1 MILDKQNLFSDRQ
14 SLIPATPILSTNT
27 IDLGA
32 TGVSPI
38 LGQLPAR
45 DVGQG
50 EPLDLLV
57 QVVETATGGTSV
69 VAAVIQA
76 DDAALSSNV
85 EVLAQS
91 GVVPL
96 ASLVAGYQFRVGFVP
111 HGVTKRYLGVRY
123 TTVGTF
129 TAGLV
134 TAGIVADRQS
144 R

>member
-14 SLIPATPILSTNT
+14 SLIPTTPILSTNT

-32 TGVSPI
+32 SGVSPI

-69 VAAVIQA
+69 IAAVIQA
-76 DDAALSSNV
+76 DDAALTSNV

-91 GVVPL
+91 GVVAL
-96 ASLVAGYQFRVGFVP
+96 ASLVAGYQFKVPFVP
-111 HGVTKRYLGVRY
+111 TGINKRYLGVRY
-123 TTVGTF
+123 TTAGTF

>member
-1 MILDKQNLFSDRQ
+1 MILDKQNLFSDKQ
-14 SLIPATPILSTNT
+14 SLTATSPILSTNT

-57 QVVETATGGTSV
+57 QVVTAAAGGTSV

-91 GVVPL
+91 GVIAL
-96 ASLVAGYQFRVGFVP
+96 ASLVAGYQFKVP
-111 HGVTKRYLGVRY
+111 FIPNGVTKRYLGVRY

-129 TAGLV
+129 TAGQV
-134 TAGIVADRQS
+134 TSGIVADRQS

>member
-1 MILDKQNLFSDRQ
+1 MILDVQNLFSDKQ
-14 SLIPATPILSTNT
+14 SLTPATPILSTNT
-27 IDLGA
+27 IDLGT

-76 DDAALSSNV
+76 DDEALTSNV

-96 ASLVAGYQFRVGFVP
+96 ASLVAGYQFKVP
-111 HGVTKRYLGVRY
+111 FIPIGITKRFLGVRY
-123 TTVGTF
+123 TTAGTF
-129 TAGLV
+129 TAGQV